1 MAIDVGSAIA
11 YLDLDTKKFKSGL
24 NSAQSSL
31 SSFTS
36 KADSSSKNLGGLGD
50 SFSKVGTSLTKTGKS
65 LTTKVTAP
73 IIALGTAAV
82 TTTATFESKMSKVS
96 AISGA
101 TGNNL
106 ESLKKKAMEMG
117 AKTKFSASEAA
128 DAFSY
133 MAMAGWK
140 TEDMLDG
147 IEGIMNLAASSGE
160 DLATT
165 SDIVTDALTAFGLQA
180 KDSSHFADVLAKT
193 ASSANTNVSMMGES
207 FKYVAPVAGALG
219 YNVEDVSV
227 ALGLMANSG
236 IKASSAGT
244 ALRTLLTNMAKPTDA
259 MAAAMDKLGVSL
271 DDGKGGM
278 KTLNEVMTDL
288 RKGFGE
294 CKIPQDEFKKKLA
307 EIQAQFDSGNITKS
321 KYNKLTYDLANSAYG
336 AEGALKAELAA
347 TLAGKEGMS
356 GLLAIVNSSEKDWN
370 SLNEAIYN
378 ADGTAQNMADT
389 MNDNLQGQ
397 FTILGS
403 TLETIALQFGDMLLP
418 YIKKVVAKLQELA
431 TWMTN
436 LSDEQ
441 RDMVIKI
448 AAVVAA
454 IGPALLIIGKLCSA
468 IGGIITVASQFG
480 SIFSTIKAAVIG
492 AQGAMAAGSATAGGL
507 ATAIG
512 SILVPVAAVVA
523 GVIALVAAWKTNFG
537 NIRGITSEIVTE
549 IKGIFNGIV
558 DIFKSVMSTVKQMWD
573 SDWGNIRTIVQK
585 GIAVVEKCFNLM
597 LENIKNVFKL
607 FNQIIHGDFKGAFE
621 TLKTIVKNGIEGFKT
636 IFKGIIDIAKTIVKT
651 VLNTIKDF
659 AVNLAKKI
667 ADGAKNAFN
676 NFKTWLGKLP
686 ERAGYFL
693 GLVLG
698 KAIKFAVDFPKK
710 AKQAA
715 SEFINKVVTFFKEL
729 PSKVA
734 NFFTKT
740 VDKAANFAKN
750 LPKKGKEAAK
760 NFKEG
765 MVNALK
771 ELPSKMVEVG
781 KNIIKGVGDGI
792 TAMKD
797 KVIGKVKSFGEGL
810 LNGLKSALDIH
821 SPSRRAKKEV
831 GEMFAEGVIQ
841 GVKAKKSNAKKSAA
855 ELSQI
860 ILDGAK
866 DKLDKLQTFN
876 KISKEQEVDY
886 WKRVLKEC
894 KKGSSA
900 YVEAYKNMQQAKKD
914 ARAQDLSNAQSYW
927 DKYTTYHN
935 VSKEQEAN
943 YWKGVMKKFKKGSDE
958 YLQAYKN
965 YKSAKESIQSEE
977 LSKAQDYWDKYT
989 TYHDVSKRE
998 EMEYW
1003 KSVMGSLKKG
1013 SKEYLQAYKNYK
1025 SAKEGIQA
1033 EEYSKAQE
1041 YWSNYTALNDVS
1053 LADEVNYWKTVM
1065 GNFKKG
1071 SKEYI
1076 EAYKNYK
1083 TAKENLNKEQAELDK
1098 KYAEDTKKVYDDLDA
1113 KIKELTDTYVNS
1125 VNTRKE
1131 QLLGAFKLFDSY
1143 EKKDEVSKDVLASN
1157 LGSQVEALKDYNE
1170 NINELSKRSIPEEL
1184 FSYISSLGVDALEQI
1199 RALNTMS
1206 DEELEAYS
1214 NLWVE
1219 RETLAQKQAEDENA
1233 KLKEATEKS
1242 VAQAKQDA
1250 ERQVSELRTQY
1261 LKDIKSLTATLTIK
1275 SKKTGESVTVSIA
1288 KGIEAKK
1295 SEVTSALSHIQSV
1308 ISSYASN
1315 IASMTNNI
1323 VNSVSSASSASRA
1336 AISTRTSGSH
1346 KTGLDRV
1353 PYDGYVAELH
1363 QGERVLTKSQAD
1375 AQDKNDS
1382 KGDTFIFNSP
1392 KAIDEKE
1399 AARQMKQAKREMAL
1413 SY

>member
-31 SSFTS
+31 DSFTS
-36 KADSSSKNLGGLGD
+36 KANASSKNLGGLGS

-73 IIALGTAAV
+73 IVALGTAAV

-140 TEDMLDG
+140 TGDMLDG

-193 ASSANTNVSMMGES
+193 ASSANTNVGMMGES

-244 ALRTLLTNMAKPTDA
+244 ALRTLLTNMAKPTDD
-259 MAAAMDKLGVSL
+259 MSAAMDKLGVSL

-278 KTLNEVMTDL
+278 KSLNEVMMDL
-288 RKGFGE
+288 RKGFGD
-294 CKIPQDEFKKKLA
+294 CKIPQEEFKQKLM
-307 EIQAQFDSGNITKS
+307 EIQASYDNGNLS
-321 KYNKLTYDLANSAYG
+321 KKKYVDATNDLMHTAYG

-356 GLLAIVNSSEKDWN
+356 GLLAIVNSSESDWN
-370 SLNEAIYN
+370 KLNDAIYN
-378 ADGTAQNMADT
+378 ADGTAQAMADT
-389 MNDNLQGQ
+389 MNNNLQGQ
-397 FTILGS
+397 LTILGS
-403 TLETIALQFGDMLLP
+403 TLETIALQFGNMLLP
-418 YIKKVVAKLQELA
+418 YIKQVVDKLQELA

-441 RDMVIKI
+441 KDMVIKI
-448 AAVVAA
+448 AAIVAA

-468 IGGIITVASQFG
+468 IGGIITIASQFG
-480 SIFSTIKAAVIG
+480 SVFSAIKAAVVG
-492 AQGAMAAGSATAGGL
+492 AQAAMVAGSATAGGL
-507 ATAIG
+507 AASIG
-512 SILVPVAAVVA
+512 SILVPVGAVVAAVVA
-523 GVIALVAAWKTNFG
+523 LAVAWKTNFG
-537 NIRGITSEIVTE
+537 NIRGITSQIVAE
-549 IKGIFNGIV
+549 IKGIFSGIV
-558 DIFKSVMSTVKQMWD
+558 EIFKSVMGQVKQMWD
-573 SDWGNIRTIVQK
+573 SDWGNIKTIVQQ

-597 LENIKNVFKL
+597 LKNIKNVFKL

-621 TLKTIVKNGIEGFKT
+621 TLKTIVKNGVEGFKT
-636 IFKGIIDIAKTIVKT
+636 IFKGIIGIAKTIIGT
-651 VLNTIKDF
+651 VINAIKNF
-659 AVNLAKKI
+659 AVNLAKKV
-667 ADGAKNAFN
+667 AEGAKNAFN
-676 NFKTWLGKLP
+676 SFKTWLGKLP

-693 GLVLG
+693 GLVIG

-710 AKQAA
+710 AKEAA
-715 SEFINKVVTFFKEL
+715 SGFINKIVTFFKEL

-750 LPKKGKEAAK
+750 LPKKAKEAAK
-760 NFKEG
+760 SFKDN
-765 MVNALK
+765 MVNTLK
-771 ELPSKMVEVG
+771 GLPSKMVEVG

-797 KVIGKVKSFGEGL
+797 KVISKVKSFGEGL

-831 GEMFAEGVIQ
+831 GEMFAEGVIE
-841 GVKAKKSNAKKSAA
+841 GIKAKKSNAKKSAA

-860 ILDGAK
+860 ILDSAK
-866 DKLDKLQTFN
+866 AKLDRLQTFN

-894 KKGSSA
+894 KKGSDA

-914 ARAQDLSNAQSYW
+914 ARAQDLSDAQSYW
-927 DKYTTYHN
+927 DEYTTYHD
-935 VSKEQEAN
+935 VSKEQEAD
-943 YWKGVMKKFKKGSDE
+943 YWKGVMAKFEKGSDE
-958 YLQAYKN
+958 YLTAYKN
-965 YKSAKESIQSEE
+965 YKSAKE
-977 LSKAQDYWDKYT
+977 
-989 TYHDVSKRE
+989 
-998 EMEYW
+998 
-1003 KSVMGSLKKG
+1003 
-1013 SKEYLQAYKNYK
+1013 N
-1025 SAKEGIQA
+1025 IQA

-1053 LADEVNYWKTVM
+1053 LADEVNYWEAVM
-1065 GNFKKG
+1065 SNFKEG

-1083 TAKENLNKEQAELDK
+1083 SAKENLNKEQAELDK

-1113 KIKELTDTYVNS
+1113 KINELTDTYVNA
-1125 VNTRKE
+1125 VKTRKE
-1131 QLLGAFKLFDSY
+1131 QILGAFKLFDSY
-1143 EKKDEVSKDVLASN
+1143 EKKDEVSKETLKNN
-1157 LGSQVEALKDYNE
+1157 LDSQVEALEDYNE
-1170 NINELSKRSIPEEL
+1170 NINELSKRSIPDEL

-1206 DEELEAYS
+1206 DKELEAYS
-1214 NLWVE
+1214 NTWVE
-1219 RETLAQKQAEDENA
+1219 RETLAQKQAEQENE
-1233 KLKEATEKS
+1233 KLREETEKS
-1242 VAQAKQDA
+1242 IEQAKQDA
-1250 ERQVSELRTQY
+1250 EKQIDELKTQY
-1261 LKDIKSLTATLTIK
+1261 LKDIESLTATLTIE
-1275 SKKTGESVTVSIA
+1275 STKTGESVTMSIA
-1288 KGIEAKK
+1288 KGIENKK
-1295 SEVTSALSHIQSV
+1295 SGVTSALSQIESIV
-1308 ISSYASN
+1308 SSYASSIASMASN
-1315 IASMTNNI
+1315 IAS
-1323 VNSVSSASSASRA
+1323 SVSEASSASKA
-1336 AISTRTSGSH
+1336 AISTGISGSH

-1353 PYDGYVAELH
+1353 PYDGYIAKLH
-1363 QGERVLTKSQAD
+1363 QGERVLTKAQAD
-1375 AQDKNDS
+1375 AQDNNS
-1382 KGDTFIFNSP
+1382 GRGGDTFIFNSP

-1399 AARQMKQAKREMAL
+1399 AARQLKQAKREMAL
-1413 SY
+1413 AY